1 MLDVKFKYSKNRIL
15 KEIRKDKKK
24 CKTVVYN
31 EGFISITFIMT
42 LD

>member
-1 MLDVKFKYSKNRIL
+1 MLDVNLKYSENRKK
-15 KEIRKDKKK
+15 KENRKDKKNAK
-24 CKTVVYN
+24 LVVYN